1 LLGAYYFTYLGAI
14 GVFLPFVSL
23 VLSAAGLP
31 AAEVT
36 QVMALGPL
44 AGLLVPPLV
53 GLVADWRSARVW
65 LLRVGTLLTA
75 LVSFGFATQAPP
87 RWRLVATMAAFSFFR
102 APLLSL
108 ADAVA
113 LDLTA
118 RSGGH
123 YGRVRLWGSLGFL
136 VAALGGGRLYDR
148 VGAAHMMLLCSAL
161 LALAV
166 AGSFALPPLS
176 PAMPTHSP
184 APAEARQRVLAE
196 WQKMLA
202 RPALWL
208 FLAAAFLWYA
218 ASSTYDGAFSLHL
231 KRLGFDGRFVGIAWA
246 VGVAA
251 EVALL
256 AVSGPILARL
266 GAARLFA
273 LGTATAVVRWLCL
286 GQVKSAAAILV
297 LQPLHGITFGLTY
310 VAGVHLASERGGRAP
325 AAAQGLFAMAT
336 MSGSL
341 AGMSIAGAL
350 LDRWGGPGL
359 FTVASAVALGGA
371 GCALA
376 YADVSSRR

>member
-1 LLGAYYFTYLGAI
+1 MRTALLAVYYLTYLGAI

-44 AGLLVPPLV
+44 AGLLAPPLV
-53 GLVADWRSARVW
+53 GLMADWRSARVW
-65 LLRVGTLLTA
+65 LLRLGTLSTA
-75 LVSFGFATQAPP
+75 VVSLGFATTAPA
-87 RWRLVATMAAFSFFR
+87 RWLLVATMAAFSFFR

-108 ADAVA
+108 VDAAA
-113 LDLTA
+113 LDRAA

-123 YGRVRLWGSLGFL
+123 YGHVRLWGSLGFL
-136 VAALGGGRLYDR
+136 VAALGGGRLYDHF
-148 VGAAHMMLLCSAL
+148 GASRMMLLCSAL

-166 AGSFALPPLS
+166 AGAFALP
-176 PAMPTHSP
+176 
-184 APAEARQRVLAE
+184 APPPEPRQRVLHE
-196 WQKMLA
+196 WRKMLA

-208 FLAAAFLWYA
+208 FLVAALLGQA
-218 ASSTYDGAFSLHL
+218 AGSTYDCAFSLHL
-231 KRLGFDGRFVGIAWA
+231 RRLGFDGGFVGVAWA

-251 EVALL
+251 EIALM

-273 LGTATAVVRWLCL
+273 LGTATGVVRWLLL
-286 GQVKSAAAILV
+286 GQARSAAAILV

-310 VAGVHLASERGGRAP
+310 VAGVHLARERGGGAP
-325 AAAQGLFAMAT
+325 TAAQGLYATAM

-341 AGMSIAGAL
+341 VGMSIAGAL
-350 LDRWGGPGL
+350 LDRWGGQGL

-376 YADVSSRR
+376 YADVSSRT